1 MSTPPEN
8 NPISMM
14 SSEEVATYL
23 DCETKT
29 VEEAARTGRLP
40 GVKFGRS
47 WRFPLSALLEA
58 LHEEAMETAKKNRT
72 LPPVAIVKPT
82 GRKSRRTPIP
92 TLVDFR

>member
-1 MSTPPEN
+1 
-8 NPISMM
+8 MM
-14 SSEEVATYL
+14 SSEEVASYL

-58 LHEEAMETAKKNRT
+58 LHEEAMNTAKKNRT
-72 LPPVAIVKPT
+72 RPEPVAIAKPT

-92 TLVDFR
+92 VIPGFND